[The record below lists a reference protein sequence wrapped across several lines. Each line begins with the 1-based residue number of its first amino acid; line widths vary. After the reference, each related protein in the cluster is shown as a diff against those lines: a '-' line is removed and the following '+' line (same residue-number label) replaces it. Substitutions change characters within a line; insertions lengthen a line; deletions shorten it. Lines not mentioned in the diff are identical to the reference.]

1 MIGLRLDDE
10 IGALRKELQS
20 FRVET
25 RQRLEL
31 IESEVTKQ
39 VSLNYNR
46 AIIDYLQG
54 ATLDFID
61 SLKCAKGGD
70 DEAKCKQ
77 GIKEI
82 QRKYLELLKAGRIRD
97 SLGALREAIE
107 ISAKMERGL
116 TSKGSAACAE
126 CMRKEA
132 EFLEINGGLLSQL
145 AMLQEPMAPQQDEKN
160 TIGTLDPVA
169 MEQGVLDPVAHRA
182 RLQVMLSIFRG
193 ENRFADFT
201 AATGLRGGHLIYHIN
216 KLLDGGLIQ
225 QYESKDYVLT
235 RKGLKTLV
243 LLAQMGE
250 EITPV
255 GG

>member
-1 MIGLRLDDE
+1 MRLDE
-10 IGALRKELQS
+10 EMTELRKELQR
-20 FRVET
+20 FRTET

-61 SLKCAKGGD
+61 SLKCARGE
-70 DEAKCKQ
+70 DEVKCKRTM
-77 GIKEI
+77 KEL
-82 QRKYLELLKAGRIRD
+82 QKQYLAMLKEGRLGD
-97 SLGALREAIE
+97 GLGALKQAIDATLE
-107 ISAKMERGL
+107 KETQLKADGKAS
-116 TSKGSAACAE
+116 CAE

-132 EFLEINGGLLSQL
+132 EFLEINGGLLNQL
-145 AMLQEPMAPQQDEKN
+145 TMLQEPKSVVLDEKSSITSLN
-160 TIGTLDPVA
+160 PVA
-169 MEQGVLDPVAHRA
+169 MEVGVLDPVAHRA

-193 ENRFADFT
+193 ANRFADFT
-201 AATGLRGGHLIYHIN
+201 AATGLKGGHLLYHIN

-235 RKGLKTLV
+235 RKGLKALV

-250 EITPV
+250 ELSSKPA
-255 GG
+255 

>member
-1 MIGLRLDDE
+1 MRLDE
-10 IGALRKELQS
+10 EMGELRKELQS
-20 FRVET
+20 FRAET
-25 RQRLEL
+25 RHRLEL

-61 SLKCAKGGD
+61 SLKCGRGE
-70 DEAKCKQ
+70 DEARCKRGMKDVQ
-77 GIKEI
+77 KH
-82 QRKYLELLKAGRIRD
+82 YLELLKEGKLGD
-97 SLGALREAIE
+97 SLGALKEAVAATL
-107 ISAKMERGL
+107 AKEQQV
-116 TSKGSAACAE
+116 AAGGRASCAE

-145 AMLQEPMAPQQDEKN
+145 AMLQEPRSVVLDEKHS
-160 TIGTLDPVA
+160 IASLDPVA
-169 MEQGVLDPVAHRA
+169 MEEGVLDPVAHRA
-182 RLQVMLSIFRG
+182 RLQVMLSIFKG

-201 AATGLRGGHLIYHIN
+201 AATGLRGGHLLYHIN
-216 KLLDGGLIQ
+216 KLHDGGLIQ

-243 LLAQMGE
+243 LLAQMGDE
-250 EITPV
+250 LAAPPV
-255 GG
+255 

>member
-1 MIGLRLDDE
+1 MRLDDE
-10 IGALRKELQS
+10 IGELRKELQS

-31 IESEVTKQ
+31 IEGEVTKQ

-61 SLKCAKGGD
+61 ALKCAKGGD

-82 QRKYLELLKAGRIRD
+82 QRQYLELLKAGRIRD
-97 SLGALREAIE
+97 SLGALKEAIE
-107 ISAKMERGL
+107 VSTRME
-116 TSKGSAACAE
+116 KGSAAKGNAACAE
-126 CMRKEA
+126 CMRKEV

-145 AMLQEPMAPQQDEKN
+145 TMLQEPMASMHDEKG

-169 MEQGVLDPVAHRA
+169 VERGILDPVAHRA

-201 AATGLRGGHLIYHIN
+201 AATGLRGGHLLYHIN
-216 KLLDGGLIQ
+216 KLMDGGLVQ

-250 EITPV
+250 ELAPAV
-255 GG
+255 G

>member
-1 MIGLRLDDE
+1 MRLDE
-10 IGALRKELQS
+10 EMGELRKELQS
-20 FRVET
+20 FRAET

-61 SLKCAKGGD
+61 SLKCARGE
-70 DEAKCKQ
+70 DEAKCKR
-77 GIKEI
+77 GMKEV
-82 QRKYLELLKAGRIRD
+82 QKQYLELLKTGRIRD
-97 SLGALREAIE
+97 SLGALKEAVD
-107 ISAKMERGL
+107 ATLKMEAQL
-116 TSKGSAACAE
+116 TVGGRASCAE

-132 EFLEINGGLLSQL
+132 EFLEINGGLLAQL
-145 AMLQEPMAPQQDEKN
+145 TMLQEPRSIILDEKSS
-160 TIGTLDPVA
+160 IGSLDPVA
-169 MEQGVLDPVAHRA
+169 MEEGVLDPVAHRA

-193 ENRFADFT
+193 DNRFADFT
-201 AATGLRGGHLIYHIN
+201 SATGLRGGHLLYHIN

-250 EITPV
+250 ELAPV
-255 GG
+255 VT

>member
-1 MIGLRLDDE
+1 MKLDEE
-10 IGALRKELQS
+10 IGELRKELQR
-20 FRVET
+20 FREET

-46 AIIDYLQG
+46 TVIDYLQG

-61 SLKCAKGGD
+61 SLKCEKGAD
-70 DEAKCKQ
+70 AEARCKQ
-77 GIKEI
+77 EIKEI
-82 QRKYLELLKAGRIRD
+82 QRQYLELLKAGRLRD
-97 SLGALREAIE
+97 SLGALKEAIE
-107 ISAKMERGL
+107 VSTRMEKGL
-116 TSKGSAACAE
+116 ITKGNTTCAE

-132 EFLEINGGLLSQL
+132 GFLEINGGLLSQL
-145 AMLQEPMAPQQDEKN
+145 TMLQEPMVPSPAE
-160 TIGTLDPVA
+160 GYSVCSLDPAV
-169 MEQGVLDPVAHRA
+169 MERSVLDPVAHRA
-182 RLQVMLSIFRG
+182 RLQIMLSIFRG

-201 AATGLRGGHLIYHIN
+201 AATGLKGGHLLYHLN

-250 EITPV
+250 ELAQAPEETR
-255 GG
+255 

>member
-1 MIGLRLDDE
+1 MRLDDE
-10 IGALRKELQS
+10 IGELRKELQS
-20 FRVET
+20 FRAET

-46 AIIDYLQG
+46 AIVDYLQG

-61 SLKCAKGGD
+61 SLKCAKGGG
-70 DEAKCKQ
+70 DEAKCKR

-82 QRKYLELLKAGRIRD
+82 QRQDLELLKAGRIRD

-107 ISAKMERGL
+107 VSTRMEDGSAA
-116 TSKGSAACAE
+116 KGNAACAE
-126 CMRKEA
+126 CMRKEV

-145 AMLQEPMAPQQDEKN
+145 TMLQEPMAPMQDEKG

-169 MEQGVLDPVAHRA
+169 VERGVLDPVAHRA

-201 AATGLRGGHLIYHIN
+201 AATGLRGGHLLYHIN
-216 KLLDGGLIQ
+216 KLMDGGLVQ

-250 EITPV
+250 ELAPAV
-255 GG
+255 G